1 MPDPTPIFAV
11 DPSDPKYLVYDPDNR
26 VFLIKV
32 ESIERVVTSKNIVF
46 RVSSHFAGW
55 LLTYIIHYIKLIIV
69 LRSRSVLQITKRI
82 YSEYLITSFIFILH
96 ELNNKHPDLCD
107 YFTSIII

>member
-46 RVSSHFAGW
+46 RVSSHFAG
-55 LLTYIIHYIKLIIV
+55 
-69 LRSRSVLQITKRI
+69 
-82 YSEYLITSFIFILH
+82 
-96 ELNNKHPDLCD
+96 
-107 YFTSIII
+107 